1 MDNKKETD
9 VESTIHTFDE
19 TMKCALELKKLLRIL
34 NARIKNL
41 EDDRF
46 GKESKIDRSRDCIS
60 EKIADTAANIH
71 EIPYLVA
78 ELQNNMQKYNLVIQP
93 SYIREEKG
101 SKFLLSIS

>member
-1 MDNKKETD
+1 MCFR
-9 VESTIHTFDE
+9 IQ
-19 TMKCALELKKLLRIL
+19 KLLRIL

-46 GKESKIDRSRDCIS
+46 GEEPIIDRSRDCIS
-60 EKIADTAANIH
+60 ENITGTAANIH

-78 ELQNNMQKYNLVIQP
+78 ELQNNMQKYNLLIQP

-101 SKFLLSIS
+101 SK